1 MTAPWDLAP
10 HQARA
15 LRVVARHGQI
25 RPGQIAAHLRVAPR
39 SVTDVID
46 ALEERGLV
54 ERAPDPDD
62 RRATVVTLTAP
73 GRRLVD
79 EIDEARRA
87 DAHSYFAQLSDR
99 DQATLRRILSHPRR
113 GRLMANAPA
122 AGQALDVLAL
132 IARRGEPVPAA
143 AIARDLGLPRSSVYH
158 LLAVLVDRGYVRHL
172 PEERR
177 YGLGLAAYELGSAY
191 QRQAPLERMAR
202 GSMDRLVDATG
213 HNAHLAVLHG
223 RDVLYVIEQRAP
235 GRPLLVTDVGVRLP
249 AVLTASGLAMLAALP
264 AAQVRALFPDRA
276 ALVQRDGRG
285 PTSTTQLRSQ
295 LQAVRQRGHAVEDG
309 LVTPGLGSVAVAV
322 LDHNDYPVAG
332 VAVTYP
338 QADVDAAETARH
350 RRRREAGGPLAE
362 HAARPARADP
372 GRA

>member
-1 MTAPWDLAP
+1 
-10 HQARA
+10 
-15 LRVVARHGQI
+15 
-25 RPGQIAAHLRVAPR
+25 
-39 SVTDVID
+39 
-46 ALEERGLV
+46 
-54 ERAPDPDD
+54 
-62 RRATVVTLTAP
+62 
-73 GRRLVD
+73 
-79 EIDEARRA
+79 
-87 DAHSYFAQLSDR
+87 
-99 DQATLRRILSHPRR
+99 
-113 GRLMANAPA
+113 MANAPA

-202 GSMDRLVDATG
+202 GTMDRLVDATG

-235 GRPLLVTDVGVRLP
+235 GRPLLLTDVGVRLP

-264 AAQVRALFPDRA
+264 AAQVRALFPDRG

-285 PTSTTQLRSQ
+285 PS
-295 LQAVRQRGHAVEDG
+295 
-309 LVTPGLGSVAVAV
+309 
-322 LDHNDYPVAG
+322 LDHPAALAAAG
-332 VAVTYP
+332 RAP
-338 QADVDAAETARH
+338 ARSRGRGRPRDTGTRLG
-350 RRRREAGGPLAE
+350 RRRRARPQRLPRGRGGGHLPPGRRGRGRRGGARGGGAAGR
-362 HAARPARADP
+362 HAA
-372 GRA
+372 